1 MKKNIFSKKDKSLAG
16 FTLIELL
23 VAVTIFSIIISAI
36 LAGFISAITT
46 QRKILAYQELF
57 DQISYVVEYM
67 SRNLRMAKKERGI
80 GCLSSKGLNY
90 ELVDNN
96 SIKFIRVIREEEG
109 GTVSFCEKFYMKNK
123 QIKDNIEKIGIDL
136 PLTSEDLEVRKF
148 VFKRTGDFSLEDPT
162 HLFSQPRVT
171 SAIEIKTKDNQ
182 IIKLQFTISQRAFDV
197 NEEQ

>member
-36 LAGFISAITT
+36 LAGFISAIRT

-67 SRNLRMAKKERGI
+67 SRNLRMAKKERWNPST
-80 GCLSSKGLNY
+80 CLSQKWLNY

-96 SIKFIRVIREEEG
+96 NGIKFIRLIREERIA
-109 GTVSFCEKFYMKNK
+109 TSCEKFYWASTTH
-123 QIKDNIEKIGIDL
+123 QIKDEESGIDL

-148 VFKRTGDFSLEDPT
+148 VFKRTGDFSEDQ
-162 HLFSQPRVT
+162 LYLSQPRVT
-171 SAIEIKTKDNQ
+171 SGIEIKTKDNQ